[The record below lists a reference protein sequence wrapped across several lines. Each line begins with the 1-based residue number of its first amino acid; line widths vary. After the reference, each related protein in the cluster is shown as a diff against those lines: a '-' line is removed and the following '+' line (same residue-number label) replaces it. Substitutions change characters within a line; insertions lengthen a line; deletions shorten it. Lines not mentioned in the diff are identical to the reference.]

1 MAGEKDM
8 RVGGKAILAFLV
20 VLMALLSP
28 PWTALAQFRGGVQ
41 GTVRDTSGAVIPGAA
56 VTITD
61 TATNESRTTT
71 TNGVGFYSFTVLAAG
86 AYTVVARKSGFKA
99 MTLHQVTVGAQAT
112 QGLNITL
119 SPGAVSQSVTVTAET
134 NPAFQTQGANVAGQI
149 TSQQIQALP
158 QIGGDPFEL
167 LRLAPGVFGDGQ
179 RNGAGNSV
187 NLPNTT
193 GPGGSNLGIFQVENQ
208 VPISANGQRLSENN
222 YEVDGVSV
230 NSLTWG
236 GASVL
241 TPNQGSIQE
250 MDVSSVS
257 YDAQNGRNSGASIDV
272 VSKSGT
278 NRFHGGGSFLRQSP
292 GLNAY
297 NSWGGPYGAPDERVA
312 NRFSQFGGDIGGPIK
327 KNKLFFMFSYLGLR
341 ENTDNFQQAFLL
353 TPQFMQSVVAA
364 RPGSFAAKLFS
375 EPGMAPRVNKVLAVP
390 CSAAGFQTS
399 MACQEVPGGLNI
411 GSLTGAAGD
420 YVDNPIGGGLSTTPD
435 LEFAQ
440 FLVPLTNSGNQYN
453 GRLDYDLDSK
463 DLLFFTSYVT
473 TVRTFGADPT
483 TGSAPAADVTNS
495 PLNQAETLA
504 WNRTL
509 SPTWINEARINFTRY
524 AYNQLQGSAGTNFGI
539 PRTEVQG
546 FQFGRLEFGPPWS
559 TTTPGIF
566 AENTLDFSDWSTK
579 AVGNHELKFG
589 TEIIREQDNNK
600 LIGGTRP
607 DYVFNSVW
615 DLANS
620 APIFEQI
627 DANPLTGGPANA
639 PPYLRTGD
647 YALFAQDR
655 WQMRPNLT
663 LTAGLRWEYYS
674 PLSVANGTIGNLVF
688 GSQQLSNS
696 RVVPEHQL
704 YNPDY
709 RNFAPRFAFAYSPG
723 KIRHLVVRGGFG
735 MYFDRFPDVLFTN
748 AQENP
753 PGFASYAIC
762 CGTSS
767 SPFDAGAIQLGF
779 GGSHSPS
786 SFPVNPNLAIGIDPA
801 TGAPTS
807 PAVSVT
813 VYGAQPSMGT
823 PYAYVYNLD
832 TQYEFPDHWVLDVGY
847 AGSAAHHM
855 ARFVPQQF
863 LYKPN
868 PAFFAVYFPQPDTNS
883 NYNAL
888 LAQIT
893 RQFSHGFS
901 FQFHYTYSKSLDEL
915 SYEGP
920 GAVTN
925 QTYPMNLA
933 SEYGPSDYDA
943 THYIVVNGTY
953 DLPFYRSQA
962 GFLGEILGGWQID
975 GIETWHTG
983 FPWTVKDGQS
993 VITPGGPTLSP
1004 IRPTGYCNC
1013 APNPTSNFAYM
1024 NPDFAFF
1031 GGPSKYFTLGTGFPG
1046 VGRNSFRGPG
1056 FMETDASLVKR
1067 IKLPW
1072 LGEAGDM
1079 ELRANFYNLFNQ
1091 LNLLPL
1097 GFFSAGTF
1105 ADNSRFFGLADGGG
1119 AGRVIELQA
1128 RIAF

>member
-1 MAGEKDM
+1 MRLKDN
-8 RVGGKAILAFLV
+8 RVLIFAFLVAAFLV
-20 VLMALLSP
+20 VPAIMFG
-28 PWTALAQFRGGVQ
+28 QFRAGLE
-41 GTVRDTSGAVIPGAA
+41 GTVTDTSGAVIPGAT
-56 VTITD
+56 VIITNTATRATRQ
-61 TATNESRTTT
+61 TATNSH
-71 TNGVGFYSFTVLAAG
+71 GFYSFSILPPG
-86 AYTVVARKSGFKA
+86 SYTVTAKMTGFKTT
-99 MTLHQVTVGAQAT
+99 TLQNVTVGAQT
-112 QGLNITL
+112 NQGLNITL
-119 SPGAVSQSVTVTAET
+119 SPGVVSQSVTVTAQT
-134 NPAFQTQGANVAGQI
+134 NAAFQTQSADVAGQI

-158 QIGGDPFEL
+158 QIAGNPYEL

-222 YEVDGVSV
+222 YQVDGVSV

-257 YDAQNGRNSGASIDV
+257 YDAQNGRNSGAAIDV
-272 VSKSGT
+272 VTKSGT
-278 NRFHGGGSFLRQSP
+278 NQFHGGASFLRQSP

-297 NSWGGPYGAPDERVA
+297 NSWGGPYGAPDERVE
-312 NRFSQFGGDIGGPIK
+312 NRFSEFGADLGGPIR
-327 KNKLFFMFSYLGLR
+327 KNKLFFMLSYFGFR
-341 ENTDNFQQAFLL
+341 EKTTNFQQAFLP
-353 TPQFMQSVVAA
+353 TQQFMQSVIAA
-364 RPGSFAAKLFS
+364 RPGSFAAKLLS
-375 EPGMAPRVNKVLAVP
+375 EPGMQPRITRTLSVP
-390 CSAAGFQTS
+390 CSAAGFTVS
-399 MACQEVPGGLNI
+399 ACQEVPGGLNI
-411 GSLTGAAGD
+411 GSLTGTAGQ
-420 YVDNPIGGGLSTTPD
+420 YVDNPTGGGLSGMPD

-440 FLVPLTNSGNQYN
+440 FSVPQTNNGNQYN
-453 GRLDYDLDSK
+453 GRFDYNIDSK

-473 TVRTFGADPT
+473 TLKTFGADPT
-483 TGSAPAADVTNS
+483 TGSEPAAEVANS
-495 PLNQAETLA
+495 PLNQAHTLA

-509 SPTWINEARINFTRY
+509 SPTWINEARVNFTRY
-524 AYNQLQGSAGTNFGI
+524 AYNQLQGSAQTNFGI
-539 PRTEVQG
+539 PRVEVQN
-546 FQFGRLEFGPPWS
+546 FQFGRLEFGPTWS
-559 TTTPGIF
+559 RTTPGIF
-566 AENTLDFSDWSTK
+566 AENTTDFSDWTTK
-579 AVGNHELKFG
+579 TTGNHELKFG

-607 DYVFNSVW
+607 DYVFNNLW

-655 WQMRPNLT
+655 WRTKPNLT
-663 LTAGLRWEYYS
+663 LTLGLRWEYYS
-674 PLSVANGTIGNLVF
+674 PLSVAHGTIGNLVF
-688 GSQQLSNS
+688 GSQGLVNS
-696 RVVPEHQL
+696 KVVPVHQF
-704 YNPDY
+704 YDPDH
-709 RNFAPRFAFAYSPG
+709 RNFAPRFGFAYSPG
-723 KIRHLVVRGGFG
+723 NHHRLVVRGGFG
-735 MYFDRFPDVLFTN
+735 VYFDRFPDVLFSN

-753 PGFASYAIC
+753 PDFAPFTIC

-767 SPFDAGAIQLGF
+767 NPFDGGVIQLGF
-779 GGSHSPS
+779 GTTHSPS
-786 SFPVNPNLAIGIDPA
+786 SYPVNPNLAIGINPA

-807 PAVSVT
+807 PAVQVT
-813 VYGAQPSMGT
+813 VYGAQPNMGT

-832 TQYEFPDHWVLDVGY
+832 AQYELPDRWVLDIGY
-847 AGSAAHHM
+847 AGSAAHHLV
-855 ARFVPQQF
+855 RFVPQQF

-888 LAQIT
+888 LVQAT
-893 RQFSHGFS
+893 RQFSHGFA

-925 QTYPMNLA
+925 QTYPMDLA
-933 SEYGPSDYDA
+933 TEYGPSDFDA
-943 THYIVVNGTY
+943 THYIVANGTY
-953 DLPFYRSQA
+953 NLPFFRSQP
-962 GFLGEILGGWQID
+962 GLLGKVLGGWELD

-993 VITPGGPTLSP
+993 VVTPGGPTLSP

-1013 APNPTSNFAYM
+1013 AANPTYNFAFM
-1024 NPDFAFF
+1024 NPGGEFP
-1031 GGPSKYFTLGTGFPG
+1031 GGPSRYFTLGTGFPG
-1046 VGRNSFRGPG
+1046 VGRNSFRGPQ
-1056 FMETDASLVKR
+1056 FMETDTSLIKH

-1072 LGEAGDM
+1072 LGEAGDLD
-1079 ELRANFYNLFNQ
+1079 LRANFYNLFNQ

-1097 GFFSAGTF
+1097 GFFSPGTF
-1105 ADNSRFFGLADGGG
+1105 ADNNRFFGLADAGG

-1128 RIAF
+1128 RLNF